1 MLVVNLER
9 VLELAGLHESVG
21 ESRDGGQVIVDSQEL
36 AGQSAGIGE
45 ASSLQV
51 GLEQIAEAIGIGIE
65 IGDFLQRFD
74 GGLGVA
80 GLEQIAAL
88 HEQRVAIAGIEGEHA
103 LQNFFGGGQRALG
116 TQSLGSSGEDLPGF
130 VLLAQADI
138 NFRQADAHGRIFRI
152 HFQNLL
158 EDADG
163 VVQFAGLQ
171 EFFRDLQV
179 LGAGIVEE
187 SLLGVEFGQFQ
198 HALERRLELADLL
211 VHGDGL
217 DRETLVGI
225 GIAYSFEAFGSF
237 AGFPEAGV
245 EIADG
250 VGDREILG
258 ICFEDLFVLSD
269 GVLHL
274 ALLDILLRSA
284 ENFLFVEPE
293 TERHKCTSPRTWSN

>member
-1 MLVVNLER
+1 MEVRSLWTVRSL
-9 VLELAGLHESVG
+9 LAK
-21 ESRDGGQVIVDSQEL
+21 R
-36 AGQSAGIGE
+36 AGIGE
-45 ASSLQV
+45 AASLQIC
-51 GLEQIAEAIGIGIE
+51 LEQIAKAIGIGIE
-65 IGDFLQRFD
+65 IRNFLQRFD

-88 HEQRVAIAGIEGEHA
+88 HEQRVAVAGIEREHA

-116 TQSLGSSGEDLPGF
+116 AQSLGGSGENLPGF
-130 VLLAQADI
+130 ILLAQADI
-138 NFRQADAHGRIFRI
+138 NFRQADAHGGIFRI

-163 VVQFAGLQ
+163 VIQFAGFQ

-198 HALERRLELADLL
+198 HALERGLELADFL

-225 GIAYSFEAFGSF
+225 GIAYALEAFGSF
-237 AGFPEAGV
+237 VGFPEAGV

-250 VGDREILG
+250 IGDGEILG
-258 ICFEDLFVLSD
+258 IGFENLFVLSD

-293 TERHKCTSPRTWSN
+293 TERHKSTNSRPWSELKNFYN